1 MNTISITSNKLSTI
15 FEQIQKQLGGELQI
29 KSKECRL
36 EINNEVAKG
45 FVSGISV
52 EPAISYIEY
61 DIVLK
66 EAVTLTYR
74 HDNSNS
80 VHFGYCSKGSLMQSF
95 GKNGER
101 NKLEQF
107 QTGIFS
113 NSAKNKTYLFFEK
126 NEEVKVSMITVDVL
140 SVSDKELKNHLQ
152 NTFLINQENNQLAYI
167 GSLNL
172 KISEKIEHLNSIN
185 QKGLIRNLLI
195 NSTVYLIL
203 ALELEQHKDDLMNA
217 ENSLSSLSQSDMEAL
232 RDISEFIR
240 NYPEIQYSLKYLS
253 KKSGLSPIK
262 LQEGFKIMHN
272 RTVTDFI
279 RNVRVEAA
287 ENLIRTSELN
297 ISEIVYTIGLTS
309 RSYFSK
315 IFKAKYNCSPKH
327 YQNSQNRLAITA

>member
-1 MNTISITSNKLSTI
+1 MNTISITSNNISII
-15 FEQIQKQLGGELQI
+15 FEQIQLQLGGKLDV
-29 KSKECRL
+29 KSKEYSL
-36 EINNEVAKG
+36 EINNDIAEG
-45 FVSGISV
+45 FVSGISI
-52 EPAISYIEY
+52 EPAISFIEY
-61 DIVLK
+61 DIVFK
-66 EAVTLTYR
+66 KDVTITYK
-74 HDNSNS
+74 HDTSSSIN
-80 VHFGYCSKGSLMQSF
+80 FGYCSKGTLLQSF
-95 GKNGER
+95 GEHGEKNS
-101 NKLEQF
+101 LSQF

-113 NSAKNKTYLFFEK
+113 NSAKKSTFLFFKK
-126 NEEVKVSMITVDVL
+126 NEEVKISMITVDAL
-140 SVSDKELKNHLQ
+140 LVSDKELKSHLQ
-152 NTFLINQENNQLAYI
+152 KTFLINQENNELAYI

-172 KISEKIEHLNSIN
+172 KISEKIEYLNSIS

-203 ALELEQHKDDLMNA
+203 ALEIEQHKDDIISA
-217 ENSLSSLSQSDMEAL
+217 ENNLNSLTLSDMEAL
-232 RDISEFIR
+232 KEISEFIR

-253 KKSGLSPIK
+253 KKSRLSPIK
-262 LQEGFKIMHN
+262 LQEGFKIMHG

-327 YQNSQNRLAITA
+327 YQNNQNRLAITA